1 MQEAKNINFVYGLNN
16 ALSVIQSNKYAI
28 DSIKIM
34 RNSIAHDNS
43 QLKNNLNDF
52 KTIIEYL
59 DKKDFISQF
68 NYKHTQGIIVFFSG
82 NLLSDFDNI
91 DLNEEKEDICYVIID
106 QINDPQNL
114 GQIIRTCE
122 CAGVDKIILT
132 YNRSVKLYNASL
144 QVSQGAFT
152 NISFYICTNLRA
164 TLDLIKKY
172 NYWLIALENGINANE
187 WHKVDLKGKVGII
200 LGSEG
205 RGIRRLTLENSDF
218 KATIPMQGEINSLNV
233 SAACSAILFERLRQV
248 LNSK

>member
-1 MQEAKNINFVYGLNN
+1 MNNNKIYTVYGMNSSISVINSTSCKVESITLTKNSNAFKSEKLNRQIKANQLERKVKIIDSSKSDKNINNRSQGILVEFQYNG
-16 ALSVIQSNKYAI
+16 IK
-28 DSIKIM
+28 DSLE
-34 RNSIAHDNS
+34 DL
-43 QLKNNLNDF
+43 LKNDNENSCVL
-52 KTIIEYL
+52 IL
-59 DKKDFISQF
+59 DQ
-68 NYKHTQGIIVFFSG
+68 
-82 NLLSDFDNI
+82 L
-91 DLNEEKEDICYVIID
+91 E
-106 QINDPQNL
+106 DPQNL

-233 SAACSAILFERLRQV
+233 SASVSAILFERQRQ
-248 LNSK
+248 LDASK